1 MSQMVRRIRSR
12 GYELDA
18 NVTVPGS
25 TVLRY
30 LEHLRWESARDP
42 SSPLGKLFQDGYRTV
57 VRAQQL
63 EIEDHIGL
71 DVDLDV
77 SLELGHVGRASM
89 EMLHEVVRV
98 SDGKCVARGVVTAVY
113 LNPSGRPHSIPQEI
127 RDLSV
132 REERTTLAVPL
143 VEQATADAWSR
154 RFVVMPSDLD
164 LFQHVNHARYLD
176 YFDDTRRLAAA
187 DRAYGKSSEKA
198 GGPLFRASLDYRG
211 QAVGAD
217 DLTMSTWLLAGTGE
231 AMGFE
236 LRKDDEV
243 LTRCRLEVRG

>member
-1 MSQMVRRIRSR
+1 MVRRIRSR

-25 TVLRY
+25 TLLRY

-42 SSPLGKLFQDGYRTV
+42 KAALGQLFQDGYRMV

-63 EIEDHIGL
+63 EIEEHIGL
-71 DVDLDV
+71 EVDLDV

-113 LNPSGRPHSIPQEI
+113 LNPSGRPHPIPQEV

-132 REERTTLAVPL
+132 REERTTLALPMVDEAPS
-143 VEQATADAWSR
+143 DAWCR
-154 RFVVMPSDLD
+154 RFVVVPSDLD

-176 YFDDTRRLAAA
+176 YFDDTRKLAAA
-187 DRAYGKSSEKA
+187 DGAYGEAGEKA
-198 GGPLFRASLDYRG
+198 GGPLFRASLDYRR

-217 DLTMSTWLLAGTGE
+217 AVTIFTWPLAGTGE
-231 AMGFE
+231 SMGFE